1 MSSEDDDFSEWFK
14 KRRLTP
20 FANWDFEDVDR
31 MFHNME
37 KLMQDEFKSLTSR
50 VPKDYVRERKLPDGS
65 TAREFGPFVYGY
77 TVKIGPSGK
86 PEINEFGNLKPS
98 RQGPQVK
105 EEREPLVDTVETN
118 CEVQVVAEL
127 PGVDKEDIQVHGT
140 ETALTISVDTPQRKY
155 YKEISLPVKV
165 KVSEAKSTYKNGVLE
180 IILPKAESENEKKG
194 EPINID

>member
-14 KRRLTP
+14 RRRLTP
-20 FANWDFEDVDR
+20 FANWDFEDVEK

-37 KLMQDEFKSLTSR
+37 KLMQNEFKSLTSR

-118 CEVQVVAEL
+118 GEVQVVAEL

-155 YKEISLPVKV
+155 YKEISLPAKV

-180 IILPKAESENEKKG
+180 IILPKAETENEKKG

>member
-20 FANWDFEDVDR
+20 FANWDFEDIDR

-77 TVKIGPSGK
+77 SVKIGPTGK

-98 RQGPQVK
+98 KQGPQVK
-105 EEREPLVDTVETN
+105 EEREPLVDIMETN
-118 CEVQVVAEL
+118 DAVQVVAEL

-140 ETALTISVDTPQRKY
+140 ETALTVSVDTPQRKY
-155 YKEISLPVKV
+155 YKDIALPVKV
-165 KVSEAKSTYKNGVLE
+165 KVREARSIYKNGVLE
-180 IILPKAESENEKKG
+180 IILPKAETENKTKG

>member
-20 FANWDFEDVDR
+20 FANWDFEDVDK